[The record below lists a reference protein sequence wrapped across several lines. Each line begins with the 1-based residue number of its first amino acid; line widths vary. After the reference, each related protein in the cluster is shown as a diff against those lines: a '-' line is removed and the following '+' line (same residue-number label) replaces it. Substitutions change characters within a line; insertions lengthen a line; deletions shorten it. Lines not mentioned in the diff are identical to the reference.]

1 MCGIA
6 LIISNSDAVV
16 NSSLDSFQVGLAHR
30 GPDGSSAL
38 KEKVNSTFIGFA
50 HTRLS
55 IIDLSSSG
63 NQPMIDPLNG
73 NVIIFNGEIYNYL
86 DLKEDLIESGEVFE
100 SNSDTEVL
108 LKGFKLWGI
117 KKLLHKARGMYGFCL
132 YDKEHNEIFI
142 IRDPLGIKPLYYA
155 YDGDNFVCASEIKSI
170 ISLNIFSN
178 KILRS
183 SIDSYL
189 AYGSVQPPNTIYESV
204 KILLPGHMLQFKVS
218 SEINIFPNLYWEWD
232 EHTNK
237 EDISIDNISS
247 ALDTSV
253 SRHLVSDV
261 PVGVL
266 LSGGYD
272 STAIALLAS
281 QLSSNSVCSYTLSF
295 ADNKGMSENINA
307 RKIANFCGIQNESLI
322 VSNQD
327 IIDSFDNFFISMDQP
342 SDDGFNVFIISRML
356 KQYGNKV
363 FLHGVGGDELFG
375 GYPSF
380 TDVPR
385 ALQLKKFNS
394 WILRKSINFL
404 DNSKIRTKKIKELLS
419 VDFNL
424 LYAMYVRR
432 NIFGINERRDLMR
445 EENNFSI
452 MSISE
457 GYENF
462 LEKSINSSKSL
473 SSKISMHELM
483 QYSSSKLLIDGDVMS
498 MSQGLEFRFPF
509 LDIDLISD
517 VLSLKNNISSFSNL
531 HKDKSII
538 KRSIQNFPN
547 GLMMKRKM
555 GFTLPITDFIK
566 TEIINN
572 LDDINSVL
580 IEDFKFCPNGL
591 DKFWN
596 WYQESEEPNSWL
608 RGWVL
613 MSLVNWSKHHSFSIE

>member
-1 MCGIA
+1 
-6 LIISNSDAVV
+6 
-16 NSSLDSFQVGLAHR
+16 
-30 GPDGSSAL
+30 
-38 KEKVNSTFIGFA
+38 
-50 HTRLS
+50 
-55 IIDLSSSG
+55 
-63 NQPMIDPLNG
+63 
-73 NVIIFNGEIYNYL
+73 
-86 DLKEDLIESGEVFE
+86 
-100 SNSDTEVL
+100 
-108 LKGFKLWGI
+108 
-117 KKLLHKARGMYGFCL
+117 
-132 YDKEHNEIFI
+132 
-142 IRDPLGIKPLYYA
+142 
-155 YDGDNFVCASEIKSI
+155 
-170 ISLNIFSN
+170 
-178 KILRS
+178 
-183 SIDSYL
+183 
-189 AYGSVQPPNTIYESV
+189 
-204 KILLPGHMLQFKVS
+204 
-218 SEINIFPNLYWEWD
+218 
-232 EHTNK
+232 
-237 EDISIDNISS
+237 
-247 ALDTSV
+247 
-253 SRHLVSDV
+253 
-261 PVGVL
+261 
-266 LSGGYD
+266 
-272 STAIALLAS
+272 
-281 QLSSNSVCSYTLSF
+281 
-295 ADNKGMSENINA
+295 
-307 RKIANFCGIQNESLI
+307 
-322 VSNQD
+322 
-327 IIDSFDNFFISMDQP
+327 MDQP

-613 MSLVNWSKHHSFSIE
+613 MSLVNWSKRHSFSIE

>member
-6 LIISNSDAVV
+6 LILSNSEGLVD
-16 NSSLDSFQVGLAHR
+16 SSLDSFQTGLAHR
-30 GPDGSSAL
+30 GPDGSSTL
-38 KEKVNSTFIGFA
+38 KEKINNTFIGFA

-63 NQPMIDPLNG
+63 DQPMVDSLNG

-86 DLKEDLIESGEVFE
+86 DLKEDLIKSGEVFE

-108 LKGFKLWGI
+108 LKGYKLWGI
-117 KKLLHKARGMYGFCL
+117 KKLLYKTRGMFGFCL

-155 YDGDNFVCASEIKSI
+155 YDGSNFVCASEVKSI

-218 SEINIFPNLYWEWD
+218 SEINISPYSYWEWD
-232 EHTNK
+232 GYINK
-237 EDISIDNISS
+237 ENISIDNISS

-281 QLSSNSVCSYTLSF
+281 QLTSNSICSYTLSF
-295 ADNKGMSENINA
+295 ADNKAMSENINA
-307 RKIANFCGIQNESLI
+307 KKIADFCGIQNEALI

-327 IIDSFDNFFISMDQP
+327 IIESFDSFFISMDQP
-342 SDDGFNVFIISRML
+342 SDDGFNVFIISKML
-356 KQYGNKV
+356 KQFGNKV

-380 TDVPR
+380 TDIPR
-385 ALQLKKFNS
+385 ALQLKKFNLS
-394 WILRKSINFL
+394 ILRKLLSFL
-404 DNSKIRTKKIKELLS
+404 DNRKIRTKKIKELLS
-419 VDFNL
+419 VDFNFL
-424 LYAMYVRR
+424 HAMYVRR

-445 EENNFSI
+445 ENRQFSI
-452 MSISE
+452 ISISE
-457 GYENF
+457 NYENF

-483 QYSSSKLLIDGDVMS
+483 QYSASKLLIDGDVMS

-509 LDIDLISD
+509 LDVDLISE
-517 VLSLKNNISSFSNL
+517 VLSLKNNISSFSNF

-538 KRSIQNFPN
+538 KRSIKNFPHD
-547 GLMMKRKM
+547 LMMKKKM

-566 TEIINN
+566 NEIINN
-572 LDDINSVL
+572 FDDINSVL

-591 DKFWN
+591 NKFWN
-596 WYQESEEPNSWL
+596 WYRQSEEPNSWL